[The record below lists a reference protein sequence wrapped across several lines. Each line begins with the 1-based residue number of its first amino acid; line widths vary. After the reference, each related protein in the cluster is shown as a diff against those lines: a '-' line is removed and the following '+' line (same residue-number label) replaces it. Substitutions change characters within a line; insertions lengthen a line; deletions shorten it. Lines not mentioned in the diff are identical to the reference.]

1 MTGNRVWKCE
11 QMRAG
16 QVTNRVVLDT
26 QEQASEF
33 VAQMRR
39 VEPDLFWRVEPVDA
53 YGVWN

>member
-1 MTGNRVWKCE
+1 MTDNRVWKCE

-16 QVTNRVVLDT
+16 QVTNRVVFDT

-33 VAQMRR
+33 VAQMKR